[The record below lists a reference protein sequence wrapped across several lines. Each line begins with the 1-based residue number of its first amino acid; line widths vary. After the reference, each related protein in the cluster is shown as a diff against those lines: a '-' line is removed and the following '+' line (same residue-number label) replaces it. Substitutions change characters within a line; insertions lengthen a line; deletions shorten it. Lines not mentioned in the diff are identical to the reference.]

1 MAIDNQFR
9 INELMVSGSRA
20 IISKDSI
27 SGTHTFVQGSKQ
39 IVLGKSEGGDAPYT
53 HIKGERDGEIFGR
66 VEKPK
71 YDEEQLKKAIDVDVD
86 ELISPPPKPKPDVVP
101 RKLYEDLR
109 KQYRNQVSLNSEL
122 QSIIT
127 ELRADIASLQAEIEA
142 LRIQVDVAK
151 QQQAAAE
158 NQAQITNEKYQGL
171 LQDFSSAIIKGTR
184 EGIERVSLTAQV
196 EGLQAQKESLRQLLA
211 TTQRQLESQRDAFQ
225 IQSDAQ
231 QRTFDAQNEALR
243 NVLTQ
248 QSASFEIQSE
258 AQRTAAE
265 LQRDILEAQ
274 AQAQAD
280 AAEITQAL
288 LQAQIDA
295 ANQQAEETQEQ
306 LDNENAE
313 QASQNTA
320 TGKPGTYDVG
330 PRAAWKIPQS
340 EIKRDDRVLF
350 IKTSRDKKVDL
361 VQGTAINFYNFDDT
375 SSQTFNIQLDNEARK
390 WLRVPSSI
398 TIPPRVGDT
407 AGKGY
412 VGVQWVNKTDDTNG
426 KRNTTFEGAVTITTS
441 LGESFVIKAS
451 YERQV
456 DRRDTWGSRGSTST
470 VVGQEKL

>member
-20 IISKDSI
+20 IISKDEI

-39 IVLGKSEGGDAPYT
+39 VINTPYP
-53 HIKGERDGEIFGR
+53 HLKGERDGEIVGR

-109 KQYRNQVSLNSEL
+109 RQYRDQVSLNNQLRSTISEL
-122 QSIIT
+122 ESQIS
-127 ELRADIASLQAEIEA
+127 SLLAEIEA
-142 LRIQVDVAK
+142 LKIQVDVAK

-158 NQAQITNEKYQGL
+158 NQAQVTNEKYQGL
-171 LQDFSSAIIKGTR
+171 LQDFSSAVIKGTR

-211 TTQRQLESQRDAFQ
+211 TTQKQLEAQQQQFITQQRAFEV
-225 IQSDAQ
+225 QSEAQ
-231 QRTFDAQNEALR
+231 QRAFDIQAEALR
-243 NVLTQ
+243 TAAEQ
-248 QSASFEIQSE
+248 QEQAFEIQSE
-258 AQRTAAE
+258 AQRAAAE
-265 LQRDILEAQ
+265 L
-274 AQAQAD
+274 
-280 AAEITQAL
+280 TQQL
-288 LQAQIDA
+288 LQQQIEAAQ
-295 ANQQAEETQEQ
+295 QQAEETQEQ

-313 QASQNTA
+313 QAAQDAA

-350 IKTSRDKKVDL
+350 IKTSRDKRVDL
-361 VQGTAINFYNFDDT
+361 VQGTAINVYNFDDA
-375 SSQTFNIQLDNEARK
+375 SEQTFTFKLDGEASK
-390 WLRVPSSI
+390 WLSVPSSI
-398 TIPPRVGDT
+398 TIPPRVEDK
-407 AGKGY
+407 AG
-412 VGVQWVNKTDDTNG
+412 VGHVTLQWKNKTDDTRG
-426 KRNTTFEGAVTITTS
+426 KRNRTFEGAVTITTS
-441 LGESFVIKAS
+441 LGESFVVPAA

-456 DRRDTWGSRGSTST
+456 DRKDTWGVRGSTS
-470 VVGQEKL
+470 VNPGQEKL

>member
-9 INELMVSGSRA
+9 INELIVSGSRA

-53 HIKGERDGEIFGR
+53 HIKGERDGEFVGR

-71 YDEEQLKKAIDVDVD
+71 YDEEQLKKAIDVEVD

-158 NQAQITNEKYQGL
+158 NEAQITNEKYQGL
-171 LQDFSSAIIKGTR
+171 LQDFSNSVIKGTR

-196 EGLQAQKESLRQLLA
+196 EGLQAQKESLRQLLS
-211 TTQRQLESQRDAFQ
+211 TTQRQLQAQRDAFQ

-231 QRTFDAQNEALR
+231 QRSFDQQTEALR
-243 NVLTQ
+243 NVLQQ

-274 AQAQAD
+274 AEAQRE
-280 AAEITQAL
+280 AAEITQQL
-288 LQAQIDA
+288 LQQQIDA
-295 ANQQAEETQEQ
+295 ANQRAEETQEQ

-313 QASQNTA
+313 QASQSTA
-320 TGKPGTYDVG
+320 TGKPGTFDVG
-330 PRAAWKIPQS
+330 ERSGWKLPQS
-340 EIKRDDRVLF
+340 EMRRDDRVLF

-361 VQGTAINFYNFDDT
+361 VQGTAINFYNFDDKV
-375 SSQTFNIQLDNEARK
+375 SQTFNIQLDAEASK
-390 WLRVPSSI
+390 WLRAPRSI
-398 TIPPRVGDT
+398 TIPPRVGDK
-407 AGKGY
+407 AG
-412 VGVQWVNKTDDTNG
+412 VGHINLQWVNKTDDTRG
-426 KRNTTFEGAVTITTS
+426 KRNTTFEGAVTVTTS
-441 LGESFVIKAS
+441 LGESHVIRAS

-456 DRRDTWGSRGSTST
+456 DRKDTWGTRGSVGT
-470 VVGQEKL
+470 VVGREKL